1 MPNVVLIRPGCTD
14 FDEQNRVQGT
24 LELPMN
30 SRGLEQVEHV
40 LDELREV
47 PLEVIYAPPTEPAW
61 STAERLADELDVPLK
76 ECEDLR
82 NLDQGLWQG
91 LQIDEVRHKFPK
103 VFKQW
108 QELPET
114 ICPPQGETVG
124 EALDRI
130 RRALHKPL
138 KRKTVFG
145 VVASE
150 PLATLVRFVVC
161 GQRAEMPDPICS
173 CGGAHVEYLQT
184 DQPAAAAAALPAAVN
199 GNGSAGGAGAP
210 GRNGPSAPGEAAA
223 DGPIPAQGGQ
233 QP

>member
-1 MPNVVLIRPGCTD
+1 MPSVVLIRPGCTD

-24 LELPMN
+24 LEIPMN

-40 LDELREV
+40 LDELREI
-47 PLEVIYAPPTEPAW
+47 PLEVIYAPATEPSW
-61 STAERLADELDVPLK
+61 STAERIGEELDVPVK

-91 LQIDEVRHKFPK
+91 LQIDDIRHKYPK

-108 QELPET
+108 QESPET
-114 ICPPQGETVG
+114 ICPPQGETVS

-138 KRKTVFG
+138 KRKTVIG

-150 PLATLVRFVVC
+150 PLATLVRFVIC
-161 GQRAEMPDPICS
+161 GQRGEMPDPICS
-173 CGGAHVEYLQT
+173 CGSRHIEYLHT
-184 DQPAAAAAALPAAVN
+184 DQPAVVPAAVAN
-199 GNGSAGGAGAP
+199 GNGSAA
-210 GRNGPSAPGEAAA
+210 RNGAASNGSPPA
-223 DGPIPAQGGQ
+223 RVPAQGGDRL
-233 QP
+233 